1 MDDTEHVVANNDDKV
16 VYNDHPY
23 FEKLNQDN

>member
-1 MDDTEHVVANNDDKV
+1 MDDTEHVLANNDDKA